1 MAQNN
6 LMLPRDRLPQPA
18 IIELLDTKPEV
29 NFQSG
34 RFFIHDVD
42 FESHIALI
50 SHQCIQTF
58 AVFARDNH
66 KCLVMVI

>member
-34 RFFIHDVD
+34 RFFYP
-42 FESHIALI
+42 
-50 SHQCIQTF
+50 
-58 AVFARDNH
+58 
-66 KCLVMVI
+66 